1 MSRVHVCPLSDLE
14 ATLAASG
21 ARRMLSLMGPGKSQ
35 PRPAQIDDGFLAM
48 EFHDIGEPREGL
60 SPPTREHV
68 GQILAF
74 LDGWDQRSDLLIHCW
89 MVISRSTAAAAI
101 AMAQR
106 QPEGDM
112 TALAAR
118 LRQASPMATP
128 NPLMISIADD
138 LLQLDGR
145 LRDAI
150 AAIGRGAEASQGQ
163 PFVLDMQDG

>member
-1 MSRVHVCPLSDLE
+1 MSTIHVCPLSDLE
-14 ATLAASG
+14 ATLASSG
-21 ARRMLSLMGPGKSQ
+21 ARRMVSLMGPGKAQ
-35 PRPAQIDDGFLAM
+35 ARPGQIDDGFLAM

-68 GQILAF
+68 GRLLEFLA
-74 LDGWDQRSDLLIHCW
+74 GWDQRSTLLIHCW
-89 MVISRSTAAAAI
+89 MGISRSTAAAAI
-101 AMAQR
+101 ALAQHR
-106 QPEGDM
+106 PDGDM

-163 PFVLDMQDG
+163 PFALDLQDG